1 MKTLLD
7 TNIIIHRENT
17 KVTNQSIGLLFY
29 WLDRLHYDKMI
40 HPYSIN
46 ELRKYAD
53 SQMQGL
59 YDAKLSSYVHMKTI
73 APQTEAFKASL
84 KDVPKSEN
92 DEIDNQLLCEVYS
105 GRVDILITED
115 RRMRNKS
122 AKLGISDKVFSINAF
137 IEKATAE
144 NPELIGYKH
153 LSVGKQYFGEVDI
166 QNPFFDSLRDSYS
179 GFDDW
184 FAKKSNEEAYICYS
198 DNKQIQGFL
207 YLKTEGTDEDY
218 HEITP
223 PFAPRKRLKIGT
235 FKVDST
241 GFRLGERFIKIIFDN
256 AIERNVDEIYV
267 TIYDDRSELVALKD
281 LLIRWGFYEYGI
293 KESHGK
299 QEQVLVKKMREYNPQ
314 LTIKQNFPNVN
325 YNTAKRILPIFPQFH
340 TNLLPDSQLK
350 TENEV
355 DFMGDVAHRY
365 ALQKVYVT
373 WGLKSDVK
381 PGDIILF
388 YRTGENGRKAY
399 TSVITTIGVI
409 DEFINRFDN
418 KTQFLD
424 YCENRSV
431 FSKKDLND
439 FWDKHRYNISVVK
452 FIYINS
458 LVSKVN
464 LQYLWN
470 KHVIEFP
477 NGPRPFT
484 LITNEQFEEIIEDSN
499 TKIYKVGDAI
509 EHSVNFD

>member
-40 HPYSIN
+40 HPYSID

-59 YDAKLSSYVHMKTI
+59 YDAKLSSYVQMKTI
-73 APQTEAFKASL
+73 APQTEEFKARL
-84 KDVPKSEN
+84 EDAPKSEN

-122 AKLGISDKVFSINAF
+122 VKLGISDKVFSINAF
-137 IEKATAE
+137 IERATAE
-144 NPELIGYKH
+144 NPELINYKH
-153 LSVGKQYFGEVDI
+153 LAVRKQYFGEVDI
-166 QNPFFDSLRDSYS
+166 ENPFFDSLKDSYA
-179 GFDDW
+179 GFSEW

-207 YLKTEGTDEDY
+207 YLKTEGIEEDY
-218 HEITP
+218 HDIKPTFKP
-223 PFAPRKRLKIGT
+223 GKRLKIGT

-241 GFRLGERFIKIIFDN
+241 GFRLGERFVKIIFDN
-256 AIERNVDEIYV
+256 AIERGVDEVYV
-267 TIYDDRSELVALKD
+267 TLFDDRPDLVALKD
-281 LLIRWGFYEYGI
+281 LLERWGFFEYGV
-293 KESHGK
+293 KESHGN
-299 QEQVLVKKMREYNPQ
+299 QEQVLVKRMKEYNHDFS
-314 LTIKQNFPNVN
+314 IKQNFPNVN
-325 YNTAKRILPIFPQFH
+325 YNTAKRILPIYPQFH

-355 DFMGDVAHRY
+355 DFIGNVAHRY

-373 WGLKSDVK
+373 WGMKSDVRV
-381 PGDIILF
+381 GDIILF
-388 YRTGENGRKAY
+388 YRVGEQGRKAY
-399 TSVITTIGVI
+399 TSVLTTVGVI
-409 DEFINRFDN
+409 DEFVSGFKD
-418 KTQFLD
+418 KSQFMD

-431 FSKKDLND
+431 FSKEELDC
-439 FWDKHRYNISVVK
+439 FWEKHRYNICVLK

-458 LVSKVN
+458 LVTKIN

-470 KHVIEFP
+470 MHIIDYP
-477 NGPRPFT
+477 SGPRPFT
-484 LITNEQFEEIIEDSN
+484 QITNEQFEKIIRDSN
-499 TKIYKVGDAI
+499 TKIYKVGEAV
-509 EHSVNFD
+509 EHSVDFN